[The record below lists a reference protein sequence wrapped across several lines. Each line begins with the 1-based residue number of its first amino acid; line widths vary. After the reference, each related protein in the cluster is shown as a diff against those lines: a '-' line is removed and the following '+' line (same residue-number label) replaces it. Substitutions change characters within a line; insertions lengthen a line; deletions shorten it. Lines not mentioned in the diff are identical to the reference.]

1 MKRILIPT
9 DFSDN
14 AWNTILYAIEL
25 YRKNTCEFYLLHTYD
40 LEPVQLVGIV
50 SSQLIGRLYD
60 TVKQE
65 SQQRLEM
72 IIEDIKNSNPGSE
85 HTFKTMNRRGTL
97 TQNIEELYD
106 QTPYDMIIIGTKG
119 ATGAKS
125 IFLGSN
131 TQHVIKTI
139 SHCPILIIPED
150 SYFKKISEI
159 AFATDF
165 ERMYYRSEM
174 SPILDFAKKHQAT
187 IRMIHIYDKNR
198 LDPLQNYNSNSLEEY
213 FKHVKYDF
221 HVISDFSSVKNA
233 IQAFVEELEIDL
245 LVMIK
250 YDQSFI
256 EKIIKEPVIKKM
268 TFDSMIPFLVIPA
281 DTEV

>member
-25 YRKNTCEFYLLHTYD
+25 YRKNTCEFYLLNTYD

-72 IIEDIKNSNPGSE
+72 VIEDIKNSNPGRE
-85 HTFKTMNRRGTL
+85 HTFKTISSRGSL
-97 TQNIEELYD
+97 TQNIDELYD

-131 TQHVIKTI
+131 TQNVIKTI

-174 SPILDFAKKHQAT
+174 NPILDFAKKHQST

-233 IQAFVEELEIDL
+233 VQAFVEELEIDL

-250 YDQSFI
+250 YEQSFI

-281 DTEV
+281 DTEL